1 MMGLFWGGTDRCNIF
16 VKKTSRDSGVL
27 GRGRVGCLATG
38 FAHTVPDGRTVKGE
52 GGEVQRRAWSCT
64 TAKYFAVGM

>member
-1 MMGLFWGGTDRCNIF
+1 

-38 FAHTVPDGRTVKGE
+38 FAHTVPDGRTDGERKG
-52 GGEVQRRAWSCT
+52 GGGSKTSVVMHDCKVFCGWHVRRHADW
-64 TAKYFAVGM
+64 VN